1 MKVYK
6 WELRVTVNDIEC
18 NDMIQV
24 RKEIVAP
31 DMSLEEAYKFMYLFA
46 MNEWDKSSLQFR
58 IDHIQK
64 LYLLGFTD

>member
-6 WELRVTVNDIEC
+6 WELRVSVSDIEC

-24 RKEIVAP
+24 RKEIIAP

-46 MNEWDKSSLQFR
+46 MNEWDSASLQFR